1 MSSVSPRSRPNG
13 EGRGSDLLDG
23 RGGSNT
29 VNVSSCK
36 NVILVSENVQAN
48 TAKAPRYC
56 AFFYPWPPIQ
66 LSYLHGSTVY
76 YRLYTKDGAIRSIN
90 PIYANDE
97 FIGRTLSRL
106 ITPPHTALSIKNHL
120 CNIEAFHA
128 GNSSTLIESFLST
141 VAMEASARVRF
152 KGDSG
157 PGLSQDDPLI
167 FVVEPRGDEKRSL
180 PLGQSALPD
189 SVRHEPRYRVC
200 QHSVCPAIDS
210 HVSAVYYRIYNKG
223 GAIATRM
230 SFDADDEFLG
240 RVNTL
245 SVTPPHTVASLG
257 SRIASAEGVV
267 KSKIQ
272 LFEDTDGDALMDD
285 NDQLSLLAQTYPGCA
300 EDDPIAV
307 VCEDEPPSQA
317 GGDVIDDAWWS

>member
-29 VNVSSCK
+29 
-36 NVILVSENVQAN
+36 AN

-120 CNIEAFHA
+120 CNIEGFHA

-189 SVRHEPRYRVC
+189 SVRHEPRYL
-200 QHSVCPAIDS
+200 
-210 HVSAVYYRIYNKG
+210 YYRIYNKG